1 MILSLKPKNPTIRS
15 LATLAIAC
23 IAMLTYI
30 VGSSVAH
37 ADIIDLGTAGLDDP
51 ASVITFSEVEIGDT
65 EQVTDQFAGLGVT
78 FVPNMNYRTGDNP
91 DWQNVEGPNL
101 RNGEPEV
108 NPFTIKFVDPQTAAA
123 FNAIAQPPTPT
134 TITAKLNGAVVES
147 FETTVS
153 IDNPNN
159 FFGFTGIEFDEIEV
173 EYTAET
179 RMRIDNLQFGQPA
192 PTTIIDFSES
202 DGGFTVTNEAHDNPW
217 VYNAGP
223 ETWSTD
229 GSANGAPNA
238 HTRLTS
244 PELTIDADGDYR
256 VTMDHRYDIEGDNW
270 DAGALFTSINGG
282 PFTVVPN
289 SEFTENGYTQLAL
302 RGEHALT
309 GGEGWGGIS
318 AGHAAGTFITS
329 VAGPIA
335 LSAGDTIQLQLLM
348 ANDQGTA
355 GTATPNWEIDS
366 VGIEL
371 IADTDGDGM
380 TDIYELDN
388 GLDPNDPADADT
400 DLDSDGAS
408 NFDEFVNGTD
418 PNDNDSDDDGLLDGV
433 ESNTGIFVGTG
444 DTGTDPLNAD
454 SDGEGLSDGDEV
466 NTHETDPLDAD
477 SDGDGIGDGTEVAQ
491 GTDPLDGGDVPE
503 GIAELHTLSILPSGN
518 YVFLA
523 GDDAFEGYVH
533 QEERDGEKTSWLLVG
548 RGREGWDFDDD
559 GQGSVE
565 DVITGL
571 GTPDAFSPAMYSDDL
586 INALLDASGVDLT
599 EVEIRISRAA
609 NPEGTAYSEV
619 RWRPTDQA
627 TWRGNFDD
635 PEYAVEHEVVDGAG
649 LPDMDPGVRTD
660 GNTKDI
666 ALSGNGGSRVFTFP
680 WGTPEGGGHLGV
692 QGFSYGQAV
701 TDGANNDTSFLWE
714 TGVENHALP
723 YTQLYIRIETEF
735 VDPARIVAPDMPED
749 IAELHTLSIQPT
761 GNYAFRVGD
770 DAFEGYVHQEERDG
784 EKTSWLLVGRGR
796 EGWDFDDDG
805 QGSVED
811 VITGLGTPD
820 AFSPAMYS
828 DDLINALLDASGVDL
843 TEVEIRISR
852 AANPEGTAYSEVRWR
867 PTDQATWR
875 GNFDDPEY
883 AVEHEV
889 VDGAGLPDMDP
900 GVRTDGNTKD
910 IALSGN
916 GGSRVFTFPWGT
928 PEGGGHLGVQ
938 GFSYGQAVANGAN
951 DDTSFL
957 WENAD
962 ENHALP
968 YTELYIRIETEFV
981 DPARIVSS
989 DADGDGILDILELD
1003 LVGNLDDIS
1012 AGDDDGDGLNSPDEV
1027 LVHRTDPLLPDTDGD
1042 TLNDGDEIANSTDP
1056 NNDDTDNDGLT
1067 DAVETNTGVFVDAND
1082 TGTDPNNP
1090 DTDGGLAPDG
1100 FEVQEGTDPHDP
1112 ADDPIV
1118 IVQPSFIPINNI
1130 GAAAGY
1136 EPDFD
1141 NPGLDYQ
1148 ENHYNGRVILANNAQ
1163 NNYDVHTSGDPEP
1176 DDSQQDL
1183 VPYLDHGGGG
1193 DTISSNNLDFI
1204 TGGDNFTVRVNG
1216 YIDFTL
1222 APTGTYN
1229 IHIGAD
1235 DTNLFVLDT
1244 PDGPVSG
1251 QHNCCAQNQAFSIEI
1266 TAPGY
1271 YPIDNVFG
1279 EQDGGDWTDLGI
1291 SGGDIV
1297 GVVAL
1302 GDVDAGSPP
1311 VYSITFD
1318 QTDSEPDGMPD
1329 AYELSFAAIDNLG
1342 QLTADG
1348 DFDNDGLLDPEE
1360 FDAGTNPTE
1369 ADTDGGTRSG
1379 LEGLYALLCG

>member
-1 MILSLKPKNPTIRS
+1 MKKIRFSGKPGLLLSLS
-15 LATLAIAC
+15 AIA
-23 IAMLTYI
+23 L
-30 VGSSVAH
+30 VGLQSTGH
-37 ADIIDLGTAGLDDP
+37 AELIDRGAAGLDDP
-51 ASVITFSEVEIGDT
+51 ASVITFSEIEIGDT
-65 EQVTDQFAGLGVT
+65 EQVTDQFADLGVT
-78 FVPNMNYRTGDNP
+78 FVPNLNYRTGDHA
-91 DWQNVEGPNL
+91 DWQNITGPNL
-101 RNGEPEV
+101 RTGEPEV
-108 NPFTIKFVDPQTAAA
+108 NPFTIKFVDPQTAAI

-134 TITAKLNGAVVES
+134 TITAKLNGEVVES

-179 RMRIDNLQFGQPA
+179 RMRIDNLQFGVSAP
-192 PTTIIDFSES
+192 PTTYDFSES

-223 ETWSTD
+223 GTWSTD
-229 GSANGAPNA
+229 GSANNAPNE

-244 PELTIDADGDYR
+244 PVLAIDADGDYL

-282 PFTVVPN
+282 PFTLVRN

-302 RGEHALT
+302 RGAHALN

-348 ANDQGTA
+348 ANDQGA
-355 GTATPNWEIDS
+355 VGTATPNWEIDS

-433 ESNTGIFVGTG
+433 ESNTGIFVGAG

-454 SDGEGLSDGDEV
+454 SDGDGLSDGDEV

-491 GTDPLDGGDVPE
+491 GSDPLDGGDEPE
-503 GIAELHTLSILPSGN
+503 GIAELHTLSILPTGN
-518 YVFLA
+518 YVFLV
-523 GDDAFEGYVH
+523 GDDVIEGYVH
-533 QEERDGEKTSWLLVG
+533 QDERDGEKTSWLLVG
-548 RGREGWDFDDD
+548 RGRDGWEFDND

-609 NPEGTAYSEV
+609 DPEGTAYSEV
-619 RWRPTDQA
+619 RWRPIDQA

-635 PEYAVEHEVVDGAG
+635 PAYAVEHEVVDGAG
-649 LPDMDPGVRTD
+649 VPEMTPGVRND
-660 GNTKDI
+660 GNTRDI
-666 ALSGNGGSRVFTFP
+666 VLSGNGGSRVFTFP
-680 WGTPEGGGHLGV
+680 WGTPAGGGHWGV
-692 QGFSYGQAV
+692 AGFSYGIAV
-701 TDGANNDTSFLWE
+701 NNGANNDTSFLWE
-714 TGVENHALP
+714 
-723 YTQLYIRIETEF
+723 Y
-735 VDPARIVAPDMPED
+735 
-749 IAELHTLSIQPT
+749 
-761 GNYAFRVGD
+761 GN
-770 DAFEGYVHQEERDG
+770 
-784 EKTSWLLVGRGR
+784 
-796 EGWDFDDDG
+796 
-805 QGSVED
+805 
-811 VITGLGTPD
+811 
-820 AFSPAMYS
+820 
-828 DDLINALLDASGVDL
+828 
-843 TEVEIRISR
+843 
-852 AANPEGTAYSEVRWR
+852 
-867 PTDQATWR
+867 
-875 GNFDDPEY
+875 
-883 AVEHEV
+883 
-889 VDGAGLPDMDP
+889 
-900 GVRTDGNTKD
+900 
-910 IALSGN
+910 
-916 GGSRVFTFPWGT
+916 
-928 PEGGGHLGVQ
+928 
-938 GFSYGQAVANGAN
+938 
-951 DDTSFL
+951 
-957 WENAD
+957 

-981 DPARIVSS
+981 DPARIVSADS
-989 DADGDGILDILELD
+989 DGDGIIDTLELD

-1012 AGDDDGDGLNSPDEV
+1012 AGDDDGDGLNSPDEL
-1027 LVHRTDPLLPDTDGD
+1027 LVHGTNPLLPDTDGD
-1042 TLNDGDEIANSTDP
+1042 TLNDGDEITNGTDP
-1056 NNDDTDNDGLT
+1056 NNDDTDNDGLK
-1067 DAVETNTGVFVDAND
+1067 DNVETNTGNFVDADD
-1082 TGTDPNNP
+1082 TGTDPNNA
-1090 DTDGGLAPDG
+1090 DTDGGLTPDG
-1100 FEVQEGTDPHDP
+1100 FEVQVGTDPHNP

-1118 IVQPSFIPINNI
+1118 TVQPSFLPINNLDGEI
-1130 GAAAGY
+1130 GRY
-1136 EPDFD
+1136 VPDFD

-1148 ENHYNGRVILANNAQ
+1148 ENHYFAGVILNNNAQ
-1163 NNYDVHTSGDPEP
+1163 NNYDVHTSGDPAP
-1176 DDSQQDL
+1176 NDSQQDL
-1183 VPYLDHGGGG
+1183 VPYLDHGPGGT
-1193 DTISSNNLDFI
+1193 TISSHNLPFI
-1204 TGGDNFTVRVNG
+1204 TGGENFTVRVNG
-1216 YIDFTL
+1216 YIDFTS

-1235 DTNLFVLDT
+1235 DTNFFVLDT
-1244 PDGPVSG
+1244 PDGPVSA
-1251 QHNCCAQNQAFSIEI
+1251 QANCCPQSQAFSIEI
-1266 TAPGY
+1266 PVPGY

-1279 EQDGGDWTDLGI
+1279 EQGGAEWTDLGI

-1311 VYSITFD
+1311 VYSMKFEVELPTVKLDVEAEGDNLNLTWESAGGELYNVRSTTNLADRNGDALTWDIY
-1318 QTDSEPDGMPD
+1318 DGNENIVATPPENTLTIPRPAD
-1329 AYELSFAAIDNLG
+1329 DTRFFVVEAFPAPPVSVFSDDFEGGQGGWAFGSDGAAGTAWELGVPTNGPGSANSLVNCFGTNLASDYGINADVWLRSPAID
-1342 QLTADG
+1342 LTTAGGATLNYFQYRDIEDG
-1348 DFDNDGLLDPEE
+1348 FDFGIISLLDAADDSLIAEIPGIDSGAFAWELVSKSIPAEALGKMIKIE
-1360 FDAGTNPTE
+1360 FRMTSDAIETFP
-1369 ADTDGGTRSG
+1369 G
-1379 LEGLYALLCG
+1379 LFIDDFEVTVP